1 MIIAFITLLREE
13 YARDFLKVQIKGPPS
28 LAIDWFCNNVPM
40 NPFYVSPPCSAWA
53 CFTFPHH
60 SVLQLY
66 CYPDAHHTHE
76 AVKPQAVHEY
86 SNTNTWIQTQ
96 RYNVCIHSNTLIQR
110 AAHICAPHL
119 WSCKVSNIG
128 RLMASGLAHCSKAEI
143 TSEHEN
149 SYLGWF
155 VCSYICKFVIDKE
168 KIKSTFQLHVFKE
181 RRAHETWWLNN
192 FYFCKLSFQTRG
204 TFPLNRWLAVLN
216 VHTTEKCIIGEVI
229 VKQWLCGY
237 I

>member
-1 MIIAFITLLREE
+1 M
-13 YARDFLKVQIKGPPS
+13 QIKGPPS
-28 LAIDWFCNNVPM
+28 PAIDWFCNYVPM

-96 RYNVCIHSNTLIQR
+96 RYNVCVHSNTLIQR

-143 TSEHEN
+143 TSEHIRIN
-149 SYLGWF
+149 MKTTTLAHLF
-155 VCSYICKFVIDKE
+155 VHIYAKIVIDKE

-181 RRAHETWWLNN
+181 WRAHETRWLNN

-216 VHTTEKCIIGEVI
+216 VHTTEKCIIGEVV